1 MSARNIEIV
10 ISAFDLNAEDV
21 LDRPSLHLFELAELF
36 KQGFERRAFM
46 FVHWERSH
54 TSRNHRFALDS
65 AHFLEA
71 LKRLNAPSVRTLERL
86 TP

>member
-1 MSARNIEIV
+1 MSARNVEIV
-10 ISAFDLNAEDV
+10 VSAFGLNVEHIPG
-21 LDRPSLHLFELAELF
+21 RPRLYLFELAELF